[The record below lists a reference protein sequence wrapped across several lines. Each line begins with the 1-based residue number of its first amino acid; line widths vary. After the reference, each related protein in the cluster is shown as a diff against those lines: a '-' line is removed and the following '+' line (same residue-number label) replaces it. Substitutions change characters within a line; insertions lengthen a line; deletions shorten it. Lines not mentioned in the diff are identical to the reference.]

1 MTLSVAPG
9 PDPSQTTAASY
20 LGQGA
25 RIGVFDSGL
34 GGLSVLRAIRQHLP
48 QAWLGYVADS
58 AYAPYGEQDEGYIAA
73 RCDVISR
80 FLLAQGV
87 DTIVVACNTATAAAV
102 HILRAQYPHLPIIGV
117 EPGVKPA
124 VALSVNKR
132 VGVLATP
139 GTLSSDKFKHLIAT
153 HGQQALIVTQGCP
166 GLAKEIEQGQLD
178 TPRLRALVDDFCQK
192 LKLAD
197 VDTAVLGCTHYPFVA
212 PLFQSALGAG
222 VTIVDTSDAVAR
234 HTADSCRIRHARLI
248 HQAEAERAATL
259 SGSVS
264 TQLWTSGDPAHLR
277 DVARNWL
284 ALDAHAGLLT

>member
-1 MTLSVAPG
+1 MASGA
-9 PDPSQTTAASY
+9 SSSESTAVSY
-20 LGQGA
+20 TGQGV

-58 AYAPYGEQDEGYIAA
+58 AFAPYGERDEDYIAA

-102 HILRAQYPHLPIIGV
+102 HILRAQYPALPIIGV

-124 VALSVNKR
+124 VALSLNKR

-139 GTLSSDKFKHLIAT
+139 GTLASDKFKHLIDT
-153 HGQQALIVTQGCP
+153 HGRHALIVAQACP
-166 GLAKEIEQGQLD
+166 GLAKEIEQGLLD
-178 TPRLRALVDDFCQK
+178 TPRLRALIDGFCEPLRQ
-192 LKLAD
+192 AG

-212 PLFQSALGAG
+212 PLFQQALGDR

-234 HTADSCRIRHARLI
+234 HTARSCETRARQAGVSHPLTGADGDA
-248 HQAEAERAATL
+248 HQRPATR
-259 SGSVS
+259 
-264 TQLWTSGDPAHLR
+264 LWTSGDPALLSA
-277 DVARNWL
+277 VAHRWL
-284 ALDAHAGLLT
+284 QLNVQAGTLG